1 MQNNAN
7 QIITEIDFYNHFL
20 IHYTYNAGGNLTS
33 KVYHSFP
40 NNLFNLT
47 TRQIISV
54 GSEIRR
60 VTYQYD
66 LVWKDRVVS
75 YSDTGFTDDNVV
87 DSVYETIS
95 YDKMGNPLSY
105 VGDKTLD
112 LANYNAINIRSAQR
126 IIKGN
131 LEWNGNRLVS
141 FETDSNRYEYSYDAN
156 GYRTSKSLYTKTA
169 SGNDTYTYNKT
180 SIIDYI
186 WNNGVLSG
194 ILYSSV
200 DSSGQRY
207 NTQSA
212 LIIYDQEGAPAG
224 YVSFEGVPYLF
235 KKDINENI
243 LSLVYTD
250 GTDTCS
256 IQYDAWGSPMV
267 SLSGNWIQQIVTILT
282 LMHSPSL
289 YHGYLYDYE
298 SGLYYN
304 QGRCYSSSWGR
315 YVSPESPEK
324 LTERSDNPLDANLY
338 LFCNNNTVNKL
349 DTVASWSRDYSGVEW
364 QANGFDIRMNE
375 MFASRSICMII
386 ANQII
391 KKYGSWSPKFGY
403 NFNEMNALRISSDL
417 FAHYV
422 GKAATAAINKVNAC
436 WGDGWILNN
445 QKSDII
451 RVRNSDPNAEK
462 YLKIWKAAP
471 EIRTYALKEGIFI
484 SL

>member
-1 MQNNAN
+1 
-7 QIITEIDFYNHFL
+7 
-20 IHYTYNAGGNLTS
+20 
-33 KVYHSFP
+33 
-40 NNLFNLT
+40 
-47 TRQIISV
+47 
-54 GSEIRR
+54 
-60 VTYQYD
+60 
-66 LVWKDRVVS
+66 
-75 YSDTGFTDDNVV
+75 
-87 DSVYETIS
+87 
-95 YDKMGNPLSY
+95 
-105 VGDKTLD
+105 
-112 LANYNAINIRSAQR
+112 
-126 IIKGN
+126 
-131 LEWNGNRLVS
+131 
-141 FETDSNRYEYSYDAN
+141 
-156 GYRTSKSLYTKTA
+156 
-169 SGNDTYTYNKT
+169 
-180 SIIDYI
+180 
-186 WNNGVLSG
+186 
-194 ILYSSV
+194 
-200 DSSGQRY
+200 
-207 NTQSA
+207 
-212 LIIYDQEGAPAG
+212 
-224 YVSFEGVPYLF
+224 
-235 KKDINENI
+235 
-243 LSLVYTD
+243 
-250 GTDTCS
+250 
-256 IQYDAWGSPMV
+256 MV

-282 LMHSPSL
+282 LMHSLSL